1 MGMIVKQRLINF
13 MSNRC
18 STLLGVG
25 PMSKNCV
32 DATIELA
39 NQYKTP
45 LMLIASRRQIDSEEF
60 GGGYVEN
67 WTTQE
72 FSNYISSQ
80 DKQNNIILAR
90 DHGGPWQNEKESNLN
105 LKEAMESAKRS
116 YQADIDS
123 GFQMLHIDPSID
135 IWSEPSVD
143 DILDRVF
150 ELYEFCWEYAQ
161 KKGQDIVFE
170 IGTEE
175 QNGGNNTQEELEYSL
190 NRVVQFC
197 QQNSLPSPLFIVIQ
211 AGTRVMET
219 KNIGSFESPVRIKNE
234 LPPEIQIPQMV
245 GICNK
250 YGVFMKEHNTDY
262 LSTESLKW
270 QPRLGIH
277 AANIAPEFG
286 VAETKAFVNVLEE
299 NGHTDLLNDFF
310 QISYDSMK
318 WKKWML
324 KNTNA
329 SDEDRAIIAGHYIF
343 SSDEFIE
350 LKNEAK
356 DRIGDIDFVLKN
368 KVKESVYR
376 YMKAFNLT

>member
-1 MGMIVKQRLINF
+1 MIVKQRLINF

-219 KNIGSFESPVRIKNE
+219 KNIGSFESSVRIKNE
-234 LPPEIQIPQMV
+234 LPPEIQIPQMID
-245 GICNK
+245 ICNK
-250 YGVFMKEHNTDY
+250 YGIFMKEHNTDY

-286 VAETKAFVNVLEE
+286 VAETKAFVEMLKKE
-299 NGHTDLLNDFF
+299 GHTDLLTDFF
-310 QISYDSMK
+310 QISYNSMK

-356 DRIGDIDFVLKN
+356 DRIGDIDFILKN
-368 KVKESVYR
+368 KVKESIYR

>member
-1 MGMIVKQRLINF
+1 MIVKQRLINF

-219 KNIGSFESPVRIKNE
+219 KNIGSFESSVRIKNE
-234 LPPEIQIPQMV
+234 LPPEIQIPQMID
-245 GICNK
+245 ICNK
-250 YGVFMKEHNTDY
+250 YGIFMKEHNTDY

-286 VAETKAFVNVLEE
+286 VAETKAFVEMLKKE
-299 NGHTDLLNDFF
+299 GHTDLLTDFF
-310 QISYDSMK
+310 QISYNSMK

-356 DRIGDIDFVLKN
+356 DRIGDIDFILKN

-376 YMKAFNLT
+376 YMKAFNLI

>member
-1 MGMIVKQRLINF
+1 MIVKQRLINF

-197 QQNSLPSPLFIVIQ
+197 QQNSLPFPLFIVIQ

-219 KNIGSFESPVRIKNE
+219 YNVGSFDSPLRVANE
-234 LPPEIQIPQMV
+234 LPPEIQIPMMIE
-245 GICNK
+245 ICNR
-250 YGVFMKEHNTDY
+250 YNICMKEHNTDY
-262 LSTESLKW
+262 LGTKSLEW
-270 QPRLGIH
+270 QPKLGIH
-277 AANIAPEFG
+277 AANVAPEFG
-286 VAETKAFVNVLEE
+286 VVETKAMI
-299 NGHTDLLNDFF
+299 DLFESESMHDLADKFL
-310 QISYDSMK
+310 QISYDSGK

-324 KNTNA
+324 
-329 SDEDRAIIAGHYIF
+329 EDTRATDRDKAIIAGHYVF
-343 SSDEFIE
+343 SSEGCQDLKDEARKR
-350 LKNEAK
+350 LKNNNL
-356 DRIGDIDFVLKN
+356 DDHLKN
-368 KVKESVYR
+368 HVKESIFR
-376 YMKAFNLT
+376 YMEAFNLT